1 MGAKNCKVRI
11 DKIIKEIAD
20 QEQRIYVK
28 RWIRSVVEFPLLA
41 CIVSIAIQAI
51 VEGKFDIWFMLSN
64 LIMLGANI
72 LLNTYAL
79 SDDIQKSENMELRE
93 DTKFYTL
100 CGMFVCWIVYSF
112 TSGYTMNW
120 RQGKAGDIVTGVLV
134 IIIIGLFICTYKAIL
149 TGIKIRIKE
158 FVGNDE

>member
-1 MGAKNCKVRI
+1 M
-11 DKIIKEIAD
+11 IKDISD

-41 CIVSIAIQAI
+41 CIVSIGIQAI

-93 DTKFYTL
+93 DSKFYTL
-100 CGMFVCWIVYSF
+100 CGMFVC
-112 TSGYTMNW
+112 
-120 RQGKAGDIVTGVLV
+120 
-134 IIIIGLFICTYKAIL
+134 
-149 TGIKIRIKE
+149 
-158 FVGNDE
+158 